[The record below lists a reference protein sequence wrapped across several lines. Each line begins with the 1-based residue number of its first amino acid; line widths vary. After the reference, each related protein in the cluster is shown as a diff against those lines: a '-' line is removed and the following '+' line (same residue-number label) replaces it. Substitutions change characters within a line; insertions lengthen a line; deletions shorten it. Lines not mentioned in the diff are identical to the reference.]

1 MILKL
6 VPMMHIDVSHLQ
18 GTKARASL
26 KSSARLY
33 QDYVLEYTHH
43 LHPFLVFHRKKLDFI
58 GDEEREAISNISLF
72 IFFFFFT
79 KNPRITE

>member
-6 VPMMHIDVSHLQ
+6 VPKMHIDVSHLH
-18 GTKARASL
+18 GTQARASL

-33 QDYVLEYTHH
+33 QDYALEYTHH
-43 LHPFLVFHRKKLDFI
+43 LHPFLVFQREKWYFI

-72 IFFFFFT
+72 IFFSFT

>member
-43 LHPFLVFHRKKLDFI
+43 LHPFLVFQRKK
-58 GDEEREAISNISLF
+58 
-72 IFFFFFT
+72 
-79 KNPRITE
+79 